1 MKGKMVKEIIEK
13 MMVIKKGNTPDQY
26 MERLAKISQQVTLTL
41 LICMLVE
48 DRLYGI
54 FKNILQLIIFAH
66 AFYLIFIWCCMYR
79 LQKVITKDKK

>member
-1 MKGKMVKEIIEK
+1 MLKEIIEK
-13 MMVIKKGNTPDQY
+13 MTMAKRDDTPEQY
-26 MERLAKISQQVTLTL
+26 LERLAKISQQVTLTL

-54 FKNILQLIIFAH
+54 FKNILQLVIFVH

-79 LQKVITKDKK
+79 LQKIMEKDRK

>member
-1 MKGKMVKEIIEK
+1 MVKDIIEK
-13 MMVIKKGNTPDQY
+13 MTMAKKGDTLEQY
-26 MERLAKISQQVTLTL
+26 TERLAKVSQQVTLTL

-79 LQKVITKDKK
+79 LQKIITKDKK

>member
-1 MKGKMVKEIIEK
+1 MIKDTIKKMIL
-13 MMVIKKGNTPDQY
+13 IKKGDTPEQY

-48 DRLYGI
+48 ERLYGI

-79 LQKVITKDKK
+79 LQKIIEKDKK

>member
-1 MKGKMVKEIIEK
+1 MIKEAIEK
-13 MMVIKKGNTPDQY
+13 MTMAKRGDTLEQY

-48 DRLYGI
+48 ERLYGI

-66 AFYLIFIWCCMYR
+66 AFYLVFIWHCMCVA
-79 LQKVITKDKK
+79 QKMATKDKR

>member
-1 MKGKMVKEIIEK
+1 MVKDIIEK
-13 MMVIKKGNTPDQY
+13 MMVIKKGDTPEEY
-26 MERLAKISQQVTLTL
+26 LERLAKVSQQTTLTL

-66 AFYLIFIWCCMYR
+66 ALYLIFIWCCMYR
-79 LQKVITKDKK
+79 LQKIMTKDKKQ

>member
-1 MKGKMVKEIIEK
+1 MIKEIIEK
-13 MMVIKKGNTPDQY
+13 MMVIKKSDTPDQY

-48 DRLYGI
+48 ERLYGI
-54 FKNILQLIIFAH
+54 FKNILQLVIFAH
-66 AFYLIFIWCCMYR
+66 AFYLVFIWCCMYR

>member
-1 MKGKMVKEIIEK
+1 MVKEIIEK
-13 MMVIKKGNTPDQY
+13 MMVIKKMDTPDQY

-41 LICMLVE
+41 LICMLAE

-66 AFYLIFIWCCMYR
+66 AFYLVFIWCCMYR
-79 LQKVITKDKK
+79 LQKIMEKDNK